1 MTSVLVNKKYK
12 DAEVAPAAAKAINPI
27 KGISWNGNKN
37 KKKY

>member
-27 KGISWNGNKN
+27 KGIS
-37 KKKY
+37 